1 MKHACGLMRVGALLG
16 LVLLVLV
23 QLGCAGPGANRA
35 AGGEDRLGGAQSIDT
50 TYRPGDKMMID
61 FADSPGMPSTWL
73 QTVRE
78 DGTITL
84 PLNQTIAAAG
94 KKKGEIEQEIHA
106 LYVPKMLRRLTVN
119 VRAEERFYFVRGEV
133 KQPGQRP
140 HTGSITALKAISAAG
155 DFTDFA
161 NRKRVE
167 VIRTNGEKL
176 MLNATKALDNPQDL
190 DIPVYPGDTIYV
202 HRRFF

>member
-1 MKHACGLMRVGALLG
+1 MKLVRDVVRLVALVALATVVA
-16 LVLLVLV
+16 L
-23 QLGCAGPGANRA
+23 QWGCATATPRYVDADDSMINDGTIN
-35 AGGEDRLGGAQSIDT
+35 T
-50 TYRPGDKMMID
+50 MFRPGDKVMID
-61 FADSPGMPSTWL
+61 FADNPSMPSPWP

-84 PLNQTIAAAG
+84 PMNQTIVAAG
-94 KKKGEIEQEIHA
+94 KRKGELEQEIHG
-106 LYVPKMLRRLTVN
+106 LYVPKLLRRLTVN
-119 VRAEERFYFVRGEV
+119 VRPEERTYFVRGEV

-167 VIRTNGEKL
+167 VIRADGQKV
-176 MLNATKALDNPQDL
+176 MLNARKALQNPSRYDV
-190 DIPVYPGDTIYV
+190 PVYPNDTVYV